1 MRKTTFYGLATF
13 CGLGSLFFCFGL
25 WAIFGGGVSSSPK
38 SVRVEQDFLAIGN
51 AVKTYQI
58 NAGRPPTTAQ
68 GLDVLLN
75 EPKAGPKPRRW
86 TQVMKKLP
94 DDHWQTPYRYSLLTP
109 KDSEWRWELRSAGRD
124 GVFGSGDDIS
134 GEYESGSSIVPGGVR
149 AGEKTD
155 PRSSF

>member
-1 MRKTTFYGLATF
+1 MKKTTFYWGAVVLGVIPVLF
-13 CGLGSLFFCFGL
+13 CISAWILVS
-25 WAIFGGGVSSSPK
+25 GVSSSHPPE
-38 SVRVEQDFLAIGN
+38 SRVDQDFLAIGN

-94 DDHWQTPYRYSLLTP
+94 DDPWQTPYRYSLLTP